1 MTAIT
6 TILERERPQREPG
19 PRRKIVCMHT
29 IRDSARARNNNR
41 TCEHC
46 GGQLPLAARRHARF
60 CCPAHRAAHHRT
72 RSVRFLSGATFDKS
86 TAPYAYVGIVS
97 DKRWSGMYR
106 LKRTDGSLSD
116 IVNLS
121 RARDALRA
129 AQKNAP

>member
-1 MTAIT
+1 MD
-6 TILERERPQREPG
+6 
-19 PRRKIVCMHT
+19 T

-86 TAPYAYVGIVS
+86 AAPYVGIVS
-97 DKRWSGMYR
+97 DAKWPEMYR
-106 LKRTDGSLSD
+106 VKRADGSLSD
-116 IVNLS
+116 MVNLT
-121 RARDALRA
+121 RAREALASFAER
-129 AQKNAP
+129 QRP